1 MTMEV
6 SMRSHGMDR
15 RTFLKRGVGLGLG
28 ALAGSSWTQAI
39 LAASKERLTILSS
52 IGLDSLHPDDYT
64 VVVTTEAPSA
74 VFLDHLTNRFM
85 ISKAAADKYG
95 DQTDQH
101 PIGTGPYKF
110 VSWQRDG
117 NLVMTRNDDY

>member
-1 MTMEV
+1 M
-6 SMRSHGMDR
+6 
-15 RTFLKRGVGLGLG
+15 
-28 ALAGSSWTQAI
+28 Q
-39 LAASKERLTILSS
+39 
-52 IGLDSLHPDDYT
+52 SLDDYT
-64 VVVTTEAPSA
+64 VVVTTEALSA

-117 NLVMTRNDDY
+117 NLVMTRNDDYWGRNPAIKQIVLKKAGEEAGRGAGLLPGKGTTSTNVPVTGCSR